1 MVTAQAF
8 DIMVIIKMS
17 RIWVIC
23 GPVLASVVKYS
34 SCQLLAAVC
43 TCLLICIFHI
53 FLLYQFDTFVCLCTS
68 KFCLIFKINV
78 FWDMMSCSLV
88 HRCQHFIM
96 SFVDVHEDK
105 DNKFLSTKL
114 HDITY
119 QKIIILKCTALKIPK
134 SHVHLAS

>member
-23 GPVLASVVKYS
+23 GPVLASKVKYS
-34 SCQLLAAVC
+34 SCQFLAAVC
-43 TCLLICIFHI
+43 TCLLICIFRI
-53 FLLYQFDTFVCLCTS
+53 FLLHQFDTFVCLCTS

-78 FWDMMSCSLV
+78 MSCSLV
-88 HRCQHFIM
+88 QRCQHFIT

-119 QKIIILKCTALKIPK
+119 QKIIILKCTALKMPK